1 MRMKRST
8 TAIVRGGLW
17 KTALQ
22 NKQPSTGDEE
32 IEKRNA
38 EISAAR
44 KRLLISVSL
53 PLLAVLLI
61 LTVLL
66 LLPKEQR
73 VLPAE
78 GEFYFAV
85 PAENALLE
93 TVDVGDMVRF
103 YDAEGQILSMRYV
116 MVASTSDGSMTVL
129 LDEMQLC
136 DYLNAT
142 GNIAVIPV
150 LCGNSAAAQD
160 ALTQQRLWNAPKIS
174 LSLSM
179 EHLTLEVGQTARIEA
194 ETAVTPADAT
204 RPALLWASSDEA
216 VVTVAQNGTIEAI
229 GAGTASITA
238 TCGEAEASCTVT
250 VLICADALSFD
261 AESYNMAVG
270 QTLQLPLMLQPE
282 NATEALQWSSSDE
295 AIATVGADGVVAAHS
310 GGSVTITA
318 EGAHTSASC
327 TVNVSVP
334 AKSVVLNSAEMQLT
348 VGGTGQLAAVVM
360 PENASDKTVTW
371 ASSDEAIL
379 KVGQDGTI
387 RAVAAGTATVTATCG
402 EASASC
408 TVTVSPKPAT
418 P

>member
-8 TAIVRGGLW
+8 TSIVRGGLW

-44 KRLLISVSL
+44 KRLFLSVSL

-61 LTVLL
+61 VTVLL
-66 LLPKEQR
+66 LLPKEKR
-73 VLPAE
+73 ILPAE

-93 TVDVGDMVRF
+93 TIGAGDMVRF

-116 MVASTSDGSMTVL
+116 MVASTSNGSMTVL
-129 LDEMQLC
+129 LNEMQLR

-150 LCGNSAAAQD
+150 LCGNNTAAQE
-160 ALTQQRLWNAPKIS
+160 ALAQQRLWNAPEIS

-216 VVTVAQNGTIEAI
+216 VVAVAQSGTIEAI
-229 GAGTASITA
+229 GAGTATLTA
-238 TCGEAEASCTVT
+238 TCGEAKASCTVT

-261 AESYNMAVG
+261 AETYNVAVG

-295 AIATVGADGVVAAHS
+295 AVATVGTDGVVSAHS

-318 EGAHTSASC
+318 EGAHAIASC
-327 TVNVSVP
+327 TITVSVP
-334 AKSVVLNSAEMQLT
+334 AESVVLNSAEMQLT

-360 PENASDKTVTW
+360 PENTSDKAVTW
-371 ASSDEAIL
+371 VSSDEAII

-408 TVTVSPKPAT
+408 TVTVSPKPAA

>member
-8 TAIVRGGLW
+8 TSIVRGSLW

-44 KRLLISVSL
+44 KRLLLVVSL

-73 VLPAE
+73 ILPAE
-78 GEFYFAV
+78 GEFCFAV
-85 PAENALLE
+85 PAEKALLQ
-93 TVDVGDMVRF
+93 TIDAGDVVRF

-129 LDEMQLC
+129 LDEMQLR

-142 GNIAVIPV
+142 GNIAVVPV

-160 ALTQQRLWNAPKIS
+160 AIAQQRLWNAPEIS
-174 LSLSM
+174 LSLLI
-179 EHLTLEVGQTARIEA
+179 EHLTLEIGQTARIEA
-194 ETAVTPADAT
+194 ETTVTPADAT
-204 RPALLWASSDEA
+204 RPTLLWTSSNEA
-216 VVTVAQNGTIEAI
+216 VATVAPDGTVTAVANGIATV
-229 GAGTASITA
+229 TA

-261 AESYNMAVG
+261 AEAYNMWVG
-270 QTLQLPLMLQPE
+270 QTLQLPLLLQPE
-282 NATEALQWSSSDE
+282 NATEAVQWSSSDE
-295 AIATVGADGVVAAHS
+295 AVATVGADGVVTAHS

-318 EGAHTSASC
+318 AGTHTSASC

-334 AKSVVLNSAEMQLT
+334 AESVVLNSAEMQLT

-360 PENASDKTVTW
+360 PENASDKTVVW
-371 ASSDEAIL
+371 MSSDEAVIT
-379 KVGQDGTI
+379 VAPDGTVT
-387 RAVAAGTATVTATCG
+387 AVAAGTATITAACG